1 MAAAKKL
8 PSGSWRCL
16 VYGYTDSNNKR
27 HYKSFTANTKKE
39 AERLAANYAVDK
51 QESIAIPEYI
61 LSEVVEAYC
70 NLKSNV
76 LSPSTLQDIDS
87 VLDTLMSKKRDT
99 ILKLHP
105 YAITPPAAENGRW
118 QTCYKNEK
126 GKRKN
131 IKAQSK
137 EELLDKLIPIYFTNS
152 HLDKL
157 TFYGLYEEWLEY
169 KATVTNSSNTIKRHK
184 QHYRKYF
191 EPSVLH
197 EMKVK
202 KIDELLLEQ
211 ECNRIVK
218 DFNLPRKE
226 WCNIKT
232 ILNGMYLYAV
242 RKRYITENPMDKV
255 QIYVKYRQVVKKTGK
270 TETYNTEELKELNR
284 YLDKMYTETEDTVF
298 LAVKINFLLGLRVGE
313 LTALRW
319 EDCQDL
325 SHLHI
330 VREEVRNQ
338 ETNQYEVV
346 DHTKTNRDRF
356 VILVPKAVSILQKI
370 PKQGKYI
377 FMRNGKRI
385 TSRQIA
391 YVLEKFAERQG
402 VSTKSTHK
410 MRKTYASNL
419 NANGVP
425 LDCIRE
431 MLGHSN
437 LSTTLE
443 YIYNPLTEKETYD
456 LIAKAL

>member
-1 MAAAKKL
+1 MEKQNEIL
-8 PSGSWRCL
+8 Q
-16 VYGYTDSNNKR
+16 N
-27 HYKSFTANTKKE
+27 
-39 AERLAANYAVDK
+39 AV
-51 QESIAIPEYI
+51 ELGII
-61 LSEVVEAYC
+61 
-70 NLKSNV
+70 N
-76 LSPSTLQDIDS
+76 IDS
-87 VLDTLMSKKRDT
+87 VLDMLMSKKIDT
-99 ILKLHP
+99 ILKMHP
-105 YAITPPAAENGRW
+105 YAITPPSTANGRW
-118 QTCYKNEK
+118 QTCYKDEK

-137 EELLDKLIPIYFTNS
+137 EELLDKLIPIYFANTHIDN
-152 HLDKL
+152 L
-157 TFYGLYEEWLEY
+157 TFYGLYEEWLAY
-169 KATVTNSSNTIKRHK
+169 KATVTNSSNTIKRHR

-197 EMKVK
+197 DMKIK
-202 KIDELLLEQ
+202 KIDELILEQ

-218 DFNLPRKE
+218 EFNLSRKE

-232 ILNGMYLYAV
+232 ILNGMYTYSI
-242 RKRYITENPMDKV
+242 RKRYLTDNPMDKV
-255 QIYVKYRQVVKKTGK
+255 EIYVKYRQIVKKTGR
-270 TETYNTEELKELNR
+270 TETYNTEELKELNQ
-284 YLDKMYTETEDTVF
+284 YLDKMYTETEDVAF

-313 LTALRW
+313 LAALKW
-319 EDCQDL
+319 EDCKDL

-346 DHTKTNRDRF
+346 EHTKTNRDRF
-356 VILVPKAVSILQKI
+356 VILIPKAVSILEEI

-377 FMRNGKRI
+377 FMRDGERI

-402 VSTKSTHK
+402 VRTKSTHK

-419 NANGVP
+419 NASGVP

-456 LIAKAL
+456 LISKAL

>member
-1 MAAAKKL
+1 MKDAL
-8 PSGSWRCL
+8 D
-16 VYGYTDSNNKR
+16 YG
-27 HYKSFTANTKKE
+27 
-39 AERLAANYAVDK
+39 
-51 QESIAIPEYI
+51 I
-61 LSEVVEAYC
+61 L
-70 NLKSNV
+70 
-76 LSPSTLQDIDS
+76 DIDS
-87 VLDTLMSKKRDT
+87 VLDTLMSTKRDK
-99 ILKLHP
+99 ILKIHP
-105 YAITPPAAENGRW
+105 YAVTPPSTANGRW
-118 QTCYKNEK
+118 QTSYKDAS

-131 IKAQSK
+131 IKAQTR
-137 EELLDKLIPIYFTNS
+137 EELLDKLIPVYFSNL
-152 HLDKL
+152 HIDKL

-169 KATVTNSSNTIKRHK
+169 KVTVTNSSNTIKRYG
-184 QHYRKYF
+184 QYYRKYF
-191 EPSVLH
+191 EPSILH
-197 EMKVK
+197 GMKAK
-202 KIDELLLEQ
+202 RIDELILEK

-232 ILNGMYLYAV
+232 VLNGMYTYAV
-242 RKRYITENPMDKV
+242 RKKYIAENPMDKV

-270 TETYNTEELKELNR
+270 TETYNTEELKELNQ

-298 LAVKINFLLGLRVGE
+298 LAVKVNFLLGLRVGE
-313 LTALRW
+313 LVALKW
-319 EDCQDL
+319 EDCQGL

-330 VREEVRNQ
+330 VREEIRNQ
-338 ETNQYEVV
+338 ELNQYEVV

-356 VILVPKAVSILQKI
+356 VILIPKAIAILQKI
-370 PKQGKYI
+370 PRQGDYI
-377 FMRNGKRI
+377 FMRNGERI

-402 VSTKSTHK
+402 TRTKSTHK

-456 LIAKAL
+456 LIAKALQ

>member
-1 MAAAKKL
+1 MEKQNEIL
-8 PSGSWRCL
+8 Q
-16 VYGYTDSNNKR
+16 N
-27 HYKSFTANTKKE
+27 
-39 AERLAANYAVDK
+39 AV
-51 QESIAIPEYI
+51 ELGII
-61 LSEVVEAYC
+61 
-70 NLKSNV
+70 N
-76 LSPSTLQDIDS
+76 IDS
-87 VLDTLMSKKRDT
+87 VLDMLMSKKIDT
-99 ILKLHP
+99 ILKMHP
-105 YAITPPAAENGRW
+105 YAITPPSTANGRW
-118 QTCYKNEK
+118 QTCYKDEK

-137 EELLDKLIPIYFTNS
+137 EELLDKLIPIYFANTHIDN
-152 HLDKL
+152 L
-157 TFYGLYEEWLEY
+157 TFYGLYEEWLAY
-169 KATVTNSSNTIKRHK
+169 KATVTNSSNTIKRHR

-191 EPSVLH
+191 EPTVLH
-197 EMKVK
+197 NMKIK
-202 KIDELLLEQ
+202 KIDELILEQ
-211 ECNRIVK
+211 ECNRIVRE
-218 DFNLPRKE
+218 FNLSRKE

-232 ILNGMYLYAV
+232 ILNGMFTYSI
-242 RKRYITENPMDKV
+242 RKRYLIDNPMDKV
-255 QIYVKYRQVVKKTGK
+255 EIYVKYRQIVKKTGR
-270 TETYNTEELKELNR
+270 TETYNTEELKELNQ
-284 YLDKMYTETEDTVF
+284 YLDKMYTETEDVAF

-313 LTALRW
+313 LAALKW
-319 EDCQDL
+319 EDCKDL

-346 DHTKTNRDRF
+346 EHTKTNRDRF
-356 VILVPKAVSILQKI
+356 VILIPKAVSILEEI

-377 FMRNGKRI
+377 FMRDGERI

-402 VSTKSTHK
+402 VRTKSTHK

-456 LIAKAL
+456 LITKAL

>member
-1 MAAAKKL
+1 MKKQNEISQNTVKL
-8 PSGSWRCL
+8 GIINM
-16 VYGYTDSNNKR
+16 DS
-27 HYKSFTANTKKE
+27 
-39 AERLAANYAVDK
+39 L
-51 QESIAIPEYI
+51 
-61 LSEVVEAYC
+61 
-70 NLKSNV
+70 
-76 LSPSTLQDIDS
+76 
-87 VLDTLMSKKRDT
+87 LDMLMSKKKDI
-99 ILKLHP
+99 ILKMHP
-105 YAITPPAAENGRW
+105 YAITPPSTANGRW
-118 QTCYKNEK
+118 QTCYKDEK

-137 EELLDKLIPIYFTNS
+137 EELLGKLIPIYFANTHIDN
-152 HLDKL
+152 L
-157 TFYGLYEEWLEY
+157 TFYGLYEEWLAY
-169 KATVTNSSNTIKRHK
+169 KATVTNSSNTIKRHR

-197 EMKVK
+197 NMKIK
-202 KIDELLLEQ
+202 KIDELILEQ
-211 ECNRIVK
+211 ECNRIVRE
-218 DFNLPRKE
+218 FNLSRKE
-226 WCNIKT
+226 WCNIKA
-232 ILNGMYLYAV
+232 ILNGMFTYSI
-242 RKRYITENPMDKV
+242 RKRYLIDNPMDKV
-255 QIYVKYRQVVKKTGK
+255 EIYVKYRQIVKKTGR
-270 TETYNTEELKELNR
+270 TETYNTEELKELNQ
-284 YLDKMYTETEDTVF
+284 YLDKMYTETEDVAF

-313 LTALRW
+313 LAALKW
-319 EDCQDL
+319 EDCKDL

-346 DHTKTNRDRF
+346 EHTKTNRDRF
-356 VILVPKAVSILQKI
+356 VILIPKAVSILKKI

-377 FMRNGKRI
+377 FMRDGERI

-402 VSTKSTHK
+402 VRTKSTHK

-419 NANGVP
+419 NASGVP

-456 LIAKAL
+456 FISKAL